1 MQEKP
6 HSMIFGFNTDVKFQ
20 DTVYHVQ
27 SEARQAELMLQTQ
40 VFVRGHCIGKRATS
54 YAQKSS
60 EPNFSDQ
67 QMEQMLR
74 NQHRLVVDAAREG
87 KIETVLSLIGE
98 GKDETAP
105 SVLKLEWL
113 NVGSVRSEDSVLLR
127 LRVTD
132 GGTAVEGVQLTS
144 RFAPEEGPPIY
155 AEAVTDA
162 TGQAE
167 IRIPIQEEALTHS
180 AVLVQ
185 ASHGGRSATRKFR
198 LRKSNL

>member
-1 MQEKP
+1 
-6 HSMIFGFNTDVKFQ
+6 
-20 DTVYHVQ
+20 
-27 SEARQAELMLQTQ
+27 
-40 VFVRGHCIGKRATS
+40 
-54 YAQKSS
+54 
-60 EPNFSDQ
+60 
-67 QMEQMLR
+67 MLR

-98 GKDETAP
+98 GKDETAA

-113 NVGSVRSEDSVLLR
+113 NVGSVRNENSVLLR

-132 GGTAVEGVQLTS
+132 GGAAVEGVQLTS

-167 IRIPIQEEALTHS
+167 IRIPIQEDALTHS

>member
-1 MQEKP
+1 
-6 HSMIFGFNTDVKFQ
+6 MIFGFNTDIKQ
-20 DTVYHVQ
+20 GDTVYHVQ
-27 SEARQAELMLQTQ
+27 SEARESELLLQTQ
-40 VFVRGHCIGKRATS
+40 VFVRGRCIGKRATS

-60 EPNFSDQ
+60 EPGFSDQ

-98 GKDETAP
+98 GAGDEATA

-113 NVGSVRSEDSVLLR
+113 NVGSVRTQDSVLLR

-155 AEAVTDA
+155 AQAVTDA
-162 TGQAE
+162 SGQAE
-167 IRIPIQEEALTHS
+167 IRIPVEEEALTRS
-180 AVLVQ
+180 AVVVQ

-198 LRKSNL
+198 LKKSSL

>member
-1 MQEKP
+1 
-6 HSMIFGFNTDVKFQ
+6 MIFGFNTDVKHD

-27 SEARQAELMLQTQ
+27 SEARHAELMLQTQ
-40 VFVRGHCIGKRATS
+40 VFVRGRCIGKRTTS
-54 YAQKSS
+54 YADRSA
-60 EPNFSDQ
+60 EPEFSDQ

-87 KIETVLSLIGE
+87 KIETVLDLIGGE
-98 GKDETAP
+98 GKGEETAA
-105 SVLKLEWL
+105 SSLKLEWL

-132 GGTAVEGVQLTS
+132 GGNAVEGVQLTS
-144 RFAPEEGPPIY
+144 RFAPQEGPPIY
-155 AEAVTDA
+155 AQAVTDA
-162 TGQAE
+162 HGQAE
-167 IRIPIQEEALTHS
+167 IRIPIEEAALTHS

-198 LRKSNL
+198 LRKSSL

>member
-1 MQEKP
+1 
-6 HSMIFGFNTDVKFQ
+6 MIFGFNTDVKFQ

-60 EPNFSDQ
+60 EPGFSDQ

-98 GKDETAP
+98 GKDETAA

-113 NVGSVRSEDSVLLR
+113 NVGSVRNENSVLLR

-132 GGTAVEGVQLTS
+132 GGAAVEGVQLTS
-144 RFAPEEGPPIY
+144 RFAPEEGAPIY

>member
-1 MQEKP
+1 
-6 HSMIFGFNTDVKFQ
+6 MIFGFNTDVKHQ

-27 SEARQAELMLQTQ
+27 SEARHAELMLQTQ
-40 VFVRGHCIGKRATS
+40 VFVRGRCVGKRATS
-54 YAQKSS
+54 YAEKSAHP
-60 EPNFSDQ
+60 EFSDQ

-87 KIETVLSLIGE
+87 KIEAVLDLVGGE
-98 GKDETAP
+98 GKGEEAAA
-105 SVLKLEWL
+105 SSLKLEWL
-113 NVGSVRSEDSVLLR
+113 NVGSVRTEGSVLLR

-132 GGTAVEGVQLTS
+132 GGSAVEGVQLTS

-155 AEAVTDA
+155 AQAVTDA
-162 TGQAE
+162 SGQAE
-167 IRIPIQEEALTHS
+167 IRIPIEEAALTRS

-198 LRKSNL
+198 LRKSSL